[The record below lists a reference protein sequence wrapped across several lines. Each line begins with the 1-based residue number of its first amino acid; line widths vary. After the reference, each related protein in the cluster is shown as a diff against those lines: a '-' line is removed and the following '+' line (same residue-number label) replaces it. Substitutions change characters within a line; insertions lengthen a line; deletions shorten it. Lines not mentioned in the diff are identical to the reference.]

1 MTYIIL
7 QTVYC
12 IIFSVA
18 CFLLLKKIYTK
29 KLEELEKIYQK
40 GILACKSLED
50 KNHELY
56 LKKLDQAYQ
65 KNIDDV
71 KELQVKQNKLL
82 IAVKQEASKE
92 NKLYLSQMNKDISY
106 KIKELADTIKNKP
119 IIL

>member
-12 IIFSVA
+12 ITFSVA
-18 CFLLLKKIYTK
+18 CFLILKKIYTK
-29 KLEELEKIYQK
+29 KLKELEEIYQK
-40 GILACKSLED
+40 GILACESLED

-56 LKKLDQAYQ
+56 IKKINQAYQ
-65 KNIDDV
+65 KNIDNIKDLNT
-71 KELQVKQNKLL
+71 EHNKAL
-82 IAVKQEASKE
+82 IAVKHEASRE
-92 NKLYLSQMNKDISY
+92 NKLYLSRMNIDISS